1 AEIIMLAKQLFF
13 VSSLLSS
20 VQAQETV
27 LGVYIF
33 HRHGDRTS
41 KSTPPTTLTNLGY
54 QQVWQSGNFYRNR
67 YVDANSSSYI
77 YGLSSDIVKTSQL
90 SVEAPVDTV
99 LQNSAAG
106 FLQGLYPPI
115 GPTLGIQSLANG
127 SSVSAPLDGYQL
139 IPVNAVASAS
149 SGANSENSAWLQ
161 GQSGCAKAIVSSNNY
176 FFSDEYLSKLNST
189 GDFYTRILPVIN
201 RTFTAATD
209 TFKNAYTVFDLIN
222 VALIHN
228 TSIQSQD
235 LLTDD
240 TLYQLRTL
248 ADDHEFNLAYNSSEP
263 IRGIAGSTL
272 AAQIV
277 QQLNTTIV
285 GKSQVPV
292 GVQFGAYASFL
303 SFFGLS
309 QLPAVSE
316 NFTSVVDY
324 ASSMSF
330 ELVTNATVTDA
341 AYPTNDQ
348 ISVRFMFSNGSA
360 AANPLTT
367 YPLFGQSE
375 TTLPWATFVSEMNKF
390 AIGDQATWCSQCGN
404 STGVCAAATAAS
416 SDSTPSTSAAAVSS
430 GGGIPTTVAGVI
442 GAMVTLAVILGLEAL
457 VLLLGGFR
465 LVNKKKL
472 AAVSAQ
478 SVTPVTKA

>member
-1 AEIIMLAKQLFF
+1 MLTKQLFV

-41 KSTPPTTLTNLGY
+41 KSTPPTSLTNLGY

-67 YVDANSSSYI
+67 YVNANSSFHI
-77 YGLSSDIVKTSQL
+77 YGLASDIVETSQL
-90 SVEAPVDTV
+90 SVEAPADTV

-106 FLQGLYPPI
+106 FLQGLYPPT
-115 GPTLGIQSLANG
+115 GATLGTQSLANG

-139 IPVNAVASAS
+139 IPVNTVTSAS

-176 FFSDEYLSKLNST
+176 FFSDDYFSKLNST
-189 GDFYTRILPVIN
+189 RDFYTSILPVIN
-201 RTFTAATD
+201 RTFTAATG

-235 LLTDD
+235 LLTGDN
-240 TLYQLRTL
+240 LYQLRTL

-285 GKSQVPV
+285 GKSKVPV

-316 NFTSVVDY
+316 NFTGVVDY

-330 ELVTNATVTDA
+330 EPVTNATVTSTS
-341 AYPTNDQ
+341 YPSDDQ

-360 AANPLTT
+360 AANPPTT
-367 YPLFGQSE
+367 YPLFGQLE
-375 TTLPWATFVSEMNKF
+375 TRLPWTTFVSEMNKF
-390 AIGDQATWCSQCGN
+390 AIGDQAAWCSQCGN
-404 STGVCAAATAAS
+404 STGVCASATATS
-416 SDSTPSTSAAAVSS
+416 SGSTPSASAGSASE
-430 GGGIPTTVAGVI
+430 GGISTTVAGVV
-442 GAMVTLAVILGLEAL
+442 GAMVTLAVILSLEAL
-457 VLLLGGFR
+457 VLLAGRWR
-465 LVNKKKL
+465 LVKQKKVG
-472 AAVSAQ
+472 AVAPEPVS
-478 SVTPVTKA
+478 PVTKA